1 MADTTEAGLASLFT
15 AQKRAFLG
23 GQYPSLEERLKRLE
37 ALKGVCRTIRPQL
50 GATLAQDFGSHDPTI
65 GMLWELGGVL
75 GRIRHATTHLARWLE
90 PVERE
95 EDPTFP
101 GSRSHVRYQPKGV
114 VGNMAPWNFPVDL
127 TIGPLVDILAA
138 GNRAIVKP
146 SELAPYTGE
155 LVQKAVAE
163 HFDAETVA
171 VVTGGLDLAK
181 AFARTPWDHL
191 IYTGNPVVARSV
203 MAAAAANLTPVT
215 LELGGKCPSIV
226 APDRLNDDTFREIL
240 SVKAV
245 KSGQVCLNTDY
256 AMVPRARL
264 EEALKL
270 IASTWEQMFPTF
282 VENPHATGI
291 INERHYERLT
301 SYVAEAKRKGAR
313 VIELN
318 PGGETPSRER
328 RKFPFTLVVDPDD
341 SLTVMQDEIFGPILV
356 VKTYGDLGEAID
368 YVNAHERP
376 LALYVFTDDDA
387 VVNRVLATTTSGG
400 VSVNSIAVHVANPSL
415 PFGGIG
421 NSGMGYHHGYEGF
434 QTFSHARA
442 VFRRGEM
449 NAWEMM
455 RPPYTEQFAA
465 IANALFDSEF
475 G

>member
-1 MADTTEAGLASLFT
+1 
-15 AQKRAFLG
+15 
-23 GQYPSLEERLKRLE
+23 
-37 ALKGVCRTIRPQL
+37 
-50 GATLAQDFGSHDPTI
+50 
-65 GMLWELGGVL
+65 
-75 GRIRHATTHLARWLE
+75 
-90 PVERE
+90 
-95 EDPTFP
+95 
-101 GSRSHVRYQPKGV
+101 
-114 VGNMAPWNFPVDL
+114 
-127 TIGPLVDILAA
+127 
-138 GNRAIVKP
+138 
-146 SELAPYTGE
+146 
-155 LVQKAVAE
+155 
-163 HFDAETVA
+163 
-171 VVTGGLDLAK
+171 
-181 AFARTPWDHL
+181 
-191 IYTGNPVVARSV
+191 
-203 MAAAAANLTPVT
+203 
-215 LELGGKCPSIV
+215 
-226 APDRLNDDTFREIL
+226 
-240 SVKAV
+240 
-245 KSGQVCLNTDY
+245 
-256 AMVPRARL
+256 MVPRPRL

-301 SYVAEAKRKGAR
+301 SYVEEAKRKGAR

-318 PGGETPSRER
+318 PGGETASRER
-328 RKFPFTLVVDPDD
+328 RKFPFTLIVDPSDA
-341 SLTVMQDEIFGPILV
+341 LTVMQDEIFGPILV
-356 VKTYGDLGEAID
+356 IKTYGDLGEAVD